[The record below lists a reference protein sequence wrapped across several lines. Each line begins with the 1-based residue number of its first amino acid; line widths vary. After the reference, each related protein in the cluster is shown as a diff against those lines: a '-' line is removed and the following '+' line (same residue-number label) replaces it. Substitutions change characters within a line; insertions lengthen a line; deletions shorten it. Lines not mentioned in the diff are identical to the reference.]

1 MPIAAAGIV
10 TLTALGGTGLA
21 GDGIRVVRQ
30 CGDRLRH
37 ADHSLLYQ
45 IKSLPLVL
53 NHIHDLGLGLLQHF
67 TSVGIQNRL
76 DKVGTITGSPVG
88 NGSGIG
94 RQLHR
99 ADHGIALAN
108 GRLDIQGF
116 HIVGVVL
123 GGQVACGLADLH
135 AGALAQ
141 AQLIGVGIVDITG
154 QAAAHIIEEDI
165 AAPLD
170 CVDHING
177 AVAMAVLCTFGAV
190 ILIVGIDPGTVDR
203 GIAVNEPGIQRG
215 DRHSGF
221 EGGTRSI
228 QAL

>member
-45 IKSLPLVL
+45 IKGLPLVL

-67 TSVGIQNRL
+67 TSVGIQDRL
-76 DKVGTITGSPVG
+76 DKMGAVAGSVVGQRCS
-88 NGSGIG
+88 IG
-94 RQLHR
+94 GQLDGRDHR
-99 ADHGIALAN
+99 VALAN